1 MGIRIGNATLDAPVL
16 LAPMSGVTDRPF
28 RRLVRSF
35 GAGLVFSEMVASRT
49 MVQRTRKSRLR
60 GDLSS
65 ERRPAALQL
74 AGADPAVMAEAARLA
89 RDSGADLID
98 INFGCPAKKVV
109 NKACGSAL
117 MREPE
122 LAARIVDAVVRAAGP
137 VPVTAK
143 MRLGW
148 DDANRNAPEFAR
160 LCEAAG
166 ARMLTVHARTRE
178 QRFGGTADWAAVAPV
193 KRAVGVPVVVNGD
206 IRTLAD
212 VRDSL
217 ALSEADGVMIGRG
230 ACGRPWLLRDAMNR
244 LAGRPAVAPPTGPA
258 LAALIKGH
266 YGAILEHYGVR
277 AGVRIARK
285 HLAWYAEAAGATPAF
300 RAAAMRLTA
309 PADVLELIER
319 TFATAAPKP
328 AALAA

>member
-230 ACGRPWLLRDAMNR
+230 ACDRPWLLRDAMNR

>member
-1 MGIRIGNATLDAPVL
+1 MGIRIGTVTLDAPVL
-16 LAPMSGVTDRPF
+16 LAPMSGVTDLPF

-35 GAGLVFSEMVASRT
+35 GAGLVISEMVASRT

-60 GDLSS
+60 GDLSH
-65 ERRPAALQL
+65 ERYPAALQL
-74 AGADPAVMAEAARLA
+74 AGADPAVMAEAAGLA
-89 RDSGADLID
+89 RDSGANLID

-117 MREPE
+117 MREPA
-122 LAARIVDAVVRAAGP
+122 LAARIVDAVVHAADP

-148 DDANRNAPEFAR
+148 DDASRNAPEFAR

-166 ARMLTVHARTRE
+166 ARMLTVHARTRQ

-206 IRTLAD
+206 IRSLAD
-212 VRDSL
+212 MREAL
-217 ALSEADGVMIGRG
+217 ALSGADGVMIGRG
-230 ACGRPWLLRDAMNR
+230 ACGRPWLLRDAMNG
-244 LAGRPAVAPPTGPA
+244 LAGRQPVAPPAGPA

-266 YGAILEHYGVR
+266 YSAILEHYGVPG
-277 AGVRIARK
+277 GVRIARK
-285 HLAWYAEAAGATPAF
+285 HLAWYAEAAGAAPAF
-300 RAAAMRLTA
+300 RTAAMRLTA
-309 PADVLELIER
+309 PADVLELIGR
-319 TFATAAPKP
+319 TFATAVPQR

>member
-1 MGIRIGNATLDAPVL
+1 MGIRLGSMTLDAPVL

-49 MVQRTRKSRLR
+49 MVERTRKSRLR
-60 GDLSS
+60 GDLRC

-148 DDANRNAPEFAR
+148 DDANRNVPEFAR

-166 ARMLTVHARTRE
+166 AQMLTVHARTRE

-212 VRDSL
+212 VDESL
-217 ALSEADGVMIGRG
+217 ALSGADGVMIGRG
-230 ACGRPWLLRDAMNR
+230 ACGRPWLPRDAMNR
-244 LAGRPAVAPPTGPA
+244 LSGRAAVAPPSGPA

-266 YGAILEHYGVR
+266 YGAILEQYGVR

-285 HLAWYAEAAGATPAF
+285 HLAWYAEAAGVPLAF

-309 PADVLELIER
+309 PADVLALIER
-319 TFATAAPKP
+319 TFAATAPEP

>member
-89 RDSGADLID
+89 RDSGTDLID

>member
-1 MGIRIGNATLDAPVL
+1 MGIRIGNVMLDAPVL
-16 LAPMSGVTDRPF
+16 LAPMSGVTDLPF

-60 GDLSS
+60 GDLSG
-65 ERRPAALQL
+65 ERHPAALQL
-74 AGADPAVMAEAARLA
+74 AGADPADMAEAARMA
-89 RDSGADLID
+89 RDGGAALID

-117 MREPE
+117 MREPA
-122 LAARIVDAVVRAAGP
+122 LAARIVEAVVRAADP
-137 VPVTAK
+137 LPVTAK

-148 DDANRNAPEFAR
+148 DEAHRNAPEFAR

-178 QRFGGTADWAAVAPV
+178 QRFGGSADWAAVAQV
-193 KRAVGVPVVVNGD
+193 KRAVGVPVIVNGD
-206 IRTLAD
+206 IRSPADAAEALA
-212 VRDSL
+212 RSG
-217 ALSEADGVMIGRG
+217 ADGVMIGRG
-230 ACGRPWLLRDAMNR
+230 ACGRPWLLRDAMR
-244 LAGRPAVAPPTGPA
+244 RMAGRPAAAPPAGPA
-258 LAALIKGH
+258 LAALVKGH
-266 YGAILEHYGVR
+266 YGAILEHYGVP

-285 HLAWYAEAAGATPAF
+285 HLAWYADAAGLPPSF
-300 RAAAMRLTA
+300 RAAANRMTGPAGVLDLIDRAFAA
-309 PADVLELIER
+309 PA
-319 TFATAAPKP
+319 PQP